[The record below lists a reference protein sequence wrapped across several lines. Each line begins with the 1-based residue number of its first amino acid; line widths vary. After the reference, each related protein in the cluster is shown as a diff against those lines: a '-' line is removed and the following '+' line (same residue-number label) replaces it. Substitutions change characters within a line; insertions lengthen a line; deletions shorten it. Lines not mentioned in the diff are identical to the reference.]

1 MITFVTPP
9 PGLTS
14 RHFDLLRE
22 EGADGVYT
30 LASRDEPG
38 VSLLVVDPSRWVPDY
53 RPDIPSG
60 ALEPLGELD
69 TDPLVLV
76 TAAVSDRKVRLNLM
90 APMVVNP
97 SAASAVQVIVEG
109 QQVRDLELCPS

>member
-9 PGLTS
+9 PGLAS

-38 VSLLVVDPSRWVPDY
+38 LSLLVVDPSRWAPDY
-53 RPDIPSG
+53 SPAIPVS
-60 ALEPLGELD
+60 ALDALGELD
-69 TDPLVLV
+69 EDPLVLV
-76 TAAVSDRKVRLNLM
+76 TASVSDREVRLNLM
-90 APMVVNP
+90 APMLVNT
-97 SAASAVQVIVEG
+97 SGESAVQVIVEG
-109 QQVRDLELCPS
+109 QRMRSLKLTA